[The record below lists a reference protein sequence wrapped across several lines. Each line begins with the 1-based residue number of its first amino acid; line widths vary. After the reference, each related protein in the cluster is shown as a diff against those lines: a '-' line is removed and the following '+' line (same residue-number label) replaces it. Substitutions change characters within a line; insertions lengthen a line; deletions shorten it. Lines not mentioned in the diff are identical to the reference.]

1 MHSGNL
7 MWVGVFLVM
16 LYLAGLVIPNVTF
29 TEKKTVANIGPL
41 ELRSE
46 EQHRVPIPTIA
57 GIVAVIAGL
66 GIIVFRAA
74 PPEA

>member
-1 MHSGNL
+1 MRSGNL
-7 MWVGVFLVM
+7 MWVGVLLVM
-16 LYLAGLVIPNVTF
+16 LGIAGLVIPNVTF

-66 GIIVFRAA
+66 GIIVVSRRAA
-74 PPEA
+74 